1 MELPCFLANV
11 QKLMKKRI
19 LAVCM
24 ALFAITTLYADS
36 YSNFY
41 VNRIGYRFLN
51 YYVYKGDSLV
61 EPVAVSQYFGYS
73 TSVNIPDSV
82 TFDGKVYPIV
92 EIWDAF
98 TDCSSLTSI
107 TIPNS
112 VWRITNSAFKGC
124 SSLTSITIPSSVTK
138 IGHSIVSGCGKLDT
152 VIWNVKNCTIESG
165 SENYP
170 FYDEKG
176 ESSISSFIFG
186 NGVEN
191 IPDYLCYGLNKLTSV
206 TIPNSVQSVG
216 VCAFANCKYLEEVS
230 FGTGIE
236 EIGGSAFAGDER
248 IYSVTC
254 YADVTPTIY
263 ETTFSGV
270 SSNAEL
276 HVLANLVKKY
286 KVNEYWSK
294 FTIVPISVDNTTNG
308 TLTVRP
314 SDTDATFTWPADSNA
329 DSYTLTIQK
338 GDVVFCRLIFN
349 GEGQLTSIAF
359 APARGEAKHTPA
371 ASLSAEGYK
380 FTVTGLDEASHYTYQ
395 IVVKDWENQ
404 VLNTYNGEFNT
415 NGYTAIDGTMV
426 QESGIGVRKVLR
438 DGQVYILR
446 GGKTYTLTGTEV
458 F

>member
-1 MELPCFLANV
+1 M
-11 QKLMKKRI
+11 
-19 LAVCM
+19 
-24 ALFAITTLYADS
+24 
-36 YSNFY
+36 
-41 VNRIGYRFLN
+41 
-51 YYVYKGDSLV
+51 
-61 EPVAVSQYFGYS
+61 
-73 TSVNIPDSV
+73 
-82 TFDGKVYPIV
+82 
-92 EIWDAF
+92 
-98 TDCSSLTSI
+98 
-107 TIPNS
+107 
-112 VWRITNSAFKGC
+112 
-124 SSLTSITIPSSVTK
+124 
-138 IGHSIVSGCGKLDT
+138 
-152 VIWNVKNCTIESG
+152 IWNVRYCQGWSQYKDS
-165 SENYP
+165 P
-170 FYDEKG
+170 FYVENG
-176 ESSISSFIFG
+176 ESRIKSFIFG
-186 NGVEN
+186 NGVKSV
-191 IPDYLCYGLNKLTSV
+191 PGYLCYGLTKLTSV

-216 VCAFANCKYLEEVS
+216 GHVFENCKYLEEVS

-236 EIGGSAFAGDER
+236 EIGANAFDGDER

-263 ETTFSGV
+263 ESTFSGV

-314 SDTDATFTWPADSNA
+314 SDTDATFIWPADSNA

-371 ASLSAEGYK
+371 ASMSAEGYK

>member
-1 MELPCFLANV
+1 
-11 QKLMKKRI
+11 
-19 LAVCM
+19 M
-24 ALFAITTLYADS
+24 AFFAITTLYADS

-41 VNRIGYRFLN
+41 VNDIGYRFLN
-51 YYVYKGDSLV
+51 YYITKGDSLLQA
-61 EPVAVSQYFGYS
+61 VAVSQYFGYS
-73 TSVNIPDSV
+73 TSVNIPDTV
-82 TFDGKVYPIV
+82 IFDGITYPV
-92 EIWDAF
+92 KEIWGDAF
-98 TDCSSLTSI
+98 TDCSNLTSI

-112 VWRITNSAFKGC
+112 VWRIVSAFKGC
-124 SSLTSITIPSSVTK
+124 SGLTSITIPSSVTS
-138 IGHSIVSGCGKLDT
+138 IGSAVFGGCSRLDT
-152 VIWNVKNCTIESG
+152 VIWNAKNCMVERKSG
-165 SENYP
+165 QYSP
-170 FYDEKG
+170 FYVENG

-186 NGVEN
+186 NEVEN
-191 IPDYLCYGLNKLTSV
+191 VPDYLCYGLNKLTSV
-206 TIPNSVQSVG
+206 TIPNSVQTIG
-216 VCAFANCKYLEEVS
+216 YRAFENCKYLEEVS
-230 FGTGIE
+230 FGTDIE
-236 EIGGSAFAGDER
+236 EIGENAFAGDER

-263 ETTFSGV
+263 KSTFSEV
-270 SSNAEL
+270 SRNAEL
-276 HVLANLVKKY
+276 YVLANLVKKY

-338 GDVVFCRLIFN
+338 GNVVFCRLIFN

-415 NGYTAIDGTMV
+415 NGYTAIDGTTM
-426 QESGIGVRKVLR
+426 QENGTGVRKVLR

>member
-1 MELPCFLANV
+1 M
-11 QKLMKKRI
+11 
-19 LAVCM
+19 
-24 ALFAITTLYADS
+24 
-36 YSNFY
+36 
-41 VNRIGYRFLN
+41 
-51 YYVYKGDSLV
+51 
-61 EPVAVSQYFGYS
+61 
-73 TSVNIPDSV
+73 
-82 TFDGKVYPIV
+82 
-92 EIWDAF
+92 
-98 TDCSSLTSI
+98 
-107 TIPNS
+107 
-112 VWRITNSAFKGC
+112 
-124 SSLTSITIPSSVTK
+124 
-138 IGHSIVSGCGKLDT
+138 
-152 VIWNVKNCTIESG
+152 IWNAKNCTVERKSG
-165 SENYP
+165 QYSP
-170 FYDEKG
+170 FYVENG

-186 NGVEN
+186 NEVEN
-191 IPDYLCYGLNKLTSV
+191 VPDYLCYGLNKLTSV
-206 TIPNSVQSVG
+206 TIPNSVQTIG
-216 VCAFANCKYLEEVS
+216 YRAFENCKYLEEVS
-230 FGTGIE
+230 FGTDIE
-236 EIGGSAFAGDER
+236 EIGENVFAGDER

-263 ETTFSGV
+263 KSTFSEV
-270 SSNAEL
+270 SRNAEL
-276 HVLANLVKKY
+276 YVLANLVKKY

-338 GDVVFCRLIFN
+338 GNVVFCRLIFN

-415 NGYTAIDGTMV
+415 NGYTAIDGTTM
-426 QESGIGVRKVLR
+426 QENGTGVRKVLR

>member
-1 MELPCFLANV
+1 M
-11 QKLMKKRI
+11 
-19 LAVCM
+19 
-24 ALFAITTLYADS
+24 
-36 YSNFY
+36 
-41 VNRIGYRFLN
+41 
-51 YYVYKGDSLV
+51 
-61 EPVAVSQYFGYS
+61 
-73 TSVNIPDSV
+73 
-82 TFDGKVYPIV
+82 
-92 EIWDAF
+92 
-98 TDCSSLTSI
+98 
-107 TIPNS
+107 
-112 VWRITNSAFKGC
+112 
-124 SSLTSITIPSSVTK
+124 
-138 IGHSIVSGCGKLDT
+138 
-152 VIWNVKNCTIESG
+152 
-165 SENYP
+165 
-170 FYDEKG
+170 
-176 ESSISSFIFG
+176 
-186 NGVEN
+186 EN

-206 TIPNSVQSVG
+206 TLPNSVQTIG
-216 VCAFANCKYLEEVS
+216 KCAFENCKYLEEVS

-254 YADVTPTIY
+254 YADVMPTIY

-286 KVNEYWSK
+286 KVNEYWGR
-294 FTIVPISVDNTTNG
+294 FTIVPIGVDNTTNG

-371 ASLSAEGYK
+371 ALLSAEGYK

>member
-1 MELPCFLANV
+1 
-11 QKLMKKRI
+11 
-19 LAVCM
+19 M
-24 ALFAITTLYADS
+24 AFFAITTLYADS

-41 VNRIGYRFLN
+41 VNDIGYRFLN
-51 YYVYKGDSLV
+51 YYITKGDSLLQA
-61 EPVAVSQYFGYS
+61 VAVSQYFGYS
-73 TSVNIPDSV
+73 TSVNIPDTV
-82 TFDGKVYPIV
+82 IFDGITYPV
-92 EIWDAF
+92 KEIWGDAF
-98 TDCSSLTSI
+98 TDCSNLTSI

-112 VWRITNSAFKGC
+112 VWRIVSAFKGC
-124 SSLTSITIPSSVTK
+124 SGLTSITIPSSVTS
-138 IGHSIVSGCGKLDT
+138 IGSAVFGGCSRLDT
-152 VIWNVKNCTIESG
+152 VIWNAKNCTVERKSG
-165 SENYP
+165 QYSP
-170 FYDEKG
+170 FYVENG

-186 NGVEN
+186 NEVEN
-191 IPDYLCYGLNKLTSV
+191 VPDYLCYGLNKLMSV
-206 TIPNSVQSVG
+206 TIPNSVQTIG
-216 VCAFANCKYLEEVS
+216 YRAFENCKYLEEVS
-230 FGTGIE
+230 FGTDIE
-236 EIGGSAFAGDER
+236 EIGENAFAGDER

-263 ETTFSGV
+263 KSTFSEV
-270 SSNAEL
+270 SRNAEL
-276 HVLANLVKKY
+276 YVLANLVKKY

-338 GDVVFCRLIFN
+338 GNVVFCRLIFN

-415 NGYTAIDGTMV
+415 NGYTAIDGTTM
-426 QESGIGVRKVLR
+426 QENGTGVRKVLR